1 MWHGASQTSVGDLEL
16 RRWACGLGSLEIPH
30 PSCCIPFTTF
40 ILRHMAAPAQ
50 VIFRSLPSGIS
61 VLLFFMCIF
70 LAPAGAPALSPGSH
84 VLGPFR
90 LVQPFP
96 EVTAGCV
103 CSPVLSLLRPCMR
116 CWVLRAR
123 GPASLHSLLCVCA
136 RVRGGGPLES
146 TWLSERQWGSFV
158 QDFSESLVTYALG
171 LCRLLEDFLHFC
183 DHHR

>member
-1 MWHGASQTSVGDLEL
+1 MGLWSWEPRNSTSIMLHPFYHLHPQAHGSTSAGHLQILTFRHLCSSVLHVHL
-16 RRWACGLGSLEIPH
+16 LGSCRC
-30 PSCCIPFTTF
+30 SC
-40 ILRHMAAPAQ
+40 AQ
-50 VIFRSLPSGIS
+50 PWFPCAGTLPSR
-61 VLLFFMCIF
+61 
-70 LAPAGAPALSPGSH
+70 PAFPGSDC
-84 VLGPFR
+84 R
-90 LVQPFP
+90 L
-96 EVTAGCV
+96 CV
-103 CSPVLSLLRPCMR
+103 FTCPLPPQALHA
-116 CWVLRAR
+116 VLRAR